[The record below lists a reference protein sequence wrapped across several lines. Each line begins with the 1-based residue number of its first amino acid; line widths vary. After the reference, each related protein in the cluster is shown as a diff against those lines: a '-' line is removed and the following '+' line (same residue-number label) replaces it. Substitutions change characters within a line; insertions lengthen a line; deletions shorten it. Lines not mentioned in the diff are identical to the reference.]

1 MRAYFFSA
9 LMCLLP
15 VMQGHA
21 QQAAPVEVSDSAVA
35 AVKALGEQVVL
46 GKHQVALDRMY
57 DEWKARAAKQAGG
70 MEKLEEQLAKVPKMM
85 AQQGVQLISFKPQQ
99 GVPASYE
106 VQMGKEEVVEN
117 GQKVEKA
124 IYKKWLVLIPTE
136 TEYRIAAPAEKG
148 GVPKFVVIQSTGFQV
163 AISDKGKNDWSF
175 IDGASLTVAD
185 LRRLFIT
192 LPENMQ
198 LPPIKRKQVE
208 GK

>member
-1 MRAYFFSA
+1 MRTFFFSA

-21 QQAAPVEVSDSAVA
+21 QQAAPIEVTNSAVA

-46 GKHQVALDRMY
+46 GKHEIAIERMY
-57 DEWKARAAKQAGG
+57 PEWKERAAKQAGG
-70 MEKLEEQLAKVPKMM
+70 MDKLEKQLAKVSQVM
-85 AQQGVQLISFKPQQ
+85 AQKGVQLISFKPE
-99 GVPASYE
+99 GAPESYE

-117 GQKVEKA
+117 GKKVEKA
-124 IYKKWLVLIPTE
+124 IYKKWLVLIPTV

-148 GVPKFVVIQSTGFQV
+148 GVPKFVVIQSTGFQAAV
-163 AISDKGKNDWSF
+163 SEKGKNEWTF
-175 IDGASLTVAD
+175 IDGASLTVAE

>member
-1 MRAYFFSA
+1 MRTFFFSA

-15 VMQGHA
+15 MAQGHA
-21 QQAAPVEVSDSAVA
+21 QQAAPIEVSNSAVA

-46 GKHQVALDRMY
+46 GKHEVAIERMY
-57 DEWKARAAKQAGG
+57 PEWKERAAKQAGG
-70 MEKLEEQLAKVPKMM
+70 MDKLEKQLAKVSQVM
-85 AQQGVQLISFKPQQ
+85 AQKGVQLISFKPE
-99 GVPASYE
+99 GAPESYE

-117 GQKVEKA
+117 GNKVEKA
-124 IYKKWLVLIPTE
+124 IYKKWLVLIPTV

-148 GVPKFVVIQSTGFQV
+148 GVPKFVVIQSTGFQAAV
-163 AISDKGKNDWSF
+163 SDKGKNEWTF
-175 IDGASLTVAD
+175 IDGASLTVAE

>member
-1 MRAYFFSA
+1 MRTFFFSA

-21 QQAAPVEVSDSAVA
+21 QQAATIDVTDSAVA
-35 AVKALGEQVVL
+35 AVKSLGEQVVL
-46 GKHQVALDRMY
+46 GKHEVAIERMY
-57 DEWKARAAKQAGG
+57 PEWKERAAKQAGG
-70 MEKLEEQLAKVPKMM
+70 MDKLEAQLAKVSQVM
-85 AQQGVQLISFKPQQ
+85 AQQGVQLISFKPQ
-99 GVPASYE
+99 GAPSSYE
-106 VQMGKEEVVEN
+106 VQMGKEEVVED
-117 GQKVEKA
+117 GKKVEKA
-124 IYKKWLVLIPTE
+124 IYKKWLVLIPTV

-148 GVPKFVVIQSTGFQV
+148 GVPKFVVIQSTGYQA
-163 AISDKGKNDWSF
+163 AISDKGTNDWTF
-175 IDGASLTVAD
+175 IDGASLTVTE